1 LVSRRLALR
10 DELTLT
16 VSSPL
21 FSFFRFNKGG
31 VNRVFSFP
39 DVFHGTLPFLCW
51 VTVQVALISIL
62 YLEGSTP
69 SPSNMVRE
77 NKHLEIVVK
86 GMFKLTKQIES
97 TIKTLV
103 WFDFYHTVPT
113 DEELESFNY
122 KEVLKFN
129 YGIELQ

>member
-1 LVSRRLALR
+1 
-10 DELTLT
+10 
-16 VSSPL
+16 
-21 FSFFRFNKGG
+21 
-31 VNRVFSFP
+31 
-39 DVFHGTLPFLCW
+39 
-51 VTVQVALISIL
+51 
-62 YLEGSTP
+62 
-69 SPSNMVRE
+69 M
-77 NKHLEIVVK
+77 EIVVK

>member
-1 LVSRRLALR
+1 
-10 DELTLT
+10 
-16 VSSPL
+16 
-21 FSFFRFNKGG
+21 
-31 VNRVFSFP
+31 
-39 DVFHGTLPFLCW
+39 
-51 VTVQVALISIL
+51 
-62 YLEGSTP
+62 
-69 SPSNMVRE
+69 MVRE